1 MKRPLQRLCCDE
13 DQCETRRGFR
23 DAQGPDYLGRRP
35 EAIQVAPLIR
45 GIERS
50 SHCTSVVAV
59 TGNTEKCSIRSR
71 ANCHCALSP
80 WRHCRGTLRVALG
93 PGDRAALYAAFTS
106 YGRRPW
112 RRKSLRDRQRAGAI
126 GQRYRRRRPQKFTTE
141 SDHGHCPH
149 LAGFVWDAAAG
160 PTELLI
166 LDCDETTTE
175 ALSR

>member
-1 MKRPLQRLCCDE
+1 MKRPRPRQRLCCDE

-80 WRHCRGTLRVALG
+80 WRHCRGTCGSRWGPETAPLCTRRSHHMADVRGVESRCGTGNAQARLASATVA
-93 PGDRAALYAAFTS
+93 D
-106 YGRRPW
+106 GRRN
-112 RRKSLRDRQRAGAI
+112 SLPKVITAI
-126 GQRYRRRRPQKFTTE
+126 
-141 SDHGHCPH
+141 
-149 LAGFVWDAAAG
+149 A
-160 PTELLI
+160 PTWPASFGTQQQVQPN
-166 LDCDETTTE
+166 C
-175 ALSR
+175 

>member
-1 MKRPLQRLCCDE
+1 MKTNAKREGDSGMHKVLIISEGVLKRYKWLRLSAGSSGRPIAL
-13 DQCETRRGFR
+13 
-23 DAQGPDYLGRRP
+23 PW
-35 EAIQVAPLIR
+35 
-45 GIERS
+45 S
-50 SHCTSVVAV
+50 
-59 TGNTEKCSIRSR
+59 
-71 ANCHCALSP
+71 LSP
-80 WRHCRGTLRVALG
+80 ATPRNARSGHGPIATALFRLGVIVGEPAVALG

>member
-1 MKRPLQRLCCDE
+1 MKTNAKREGDSGMHKVLIISEGVLKRYKWLRLSAGSSGRPIALPWSLSPATPRN
-13 DQCETRRGFR
+13 
-23 DAQGPDYLGRRP
+23 A
-35 EAIQVAPLIR
+35 
-45 GIERS
+45 RS
-50 SHCTSVVAV
+50 V
-59 TGNTEKCSIRSR
+59 TGQLPLRSF
-71 ANCHCALSP
+71 ALASLS
-80 WRHCRGTLRVALG
+80 GNLRVALG

-106 YGRRPW
+106 YGRRPL